1 MDEYELL
8 GGLHEII
15 DADVD
20 KKIQEWIENHDV
32 NYWLVYPLIMVEL
45 GAMNEEPQTTMN
57 LLKRCVTSFVYAK
70 ALKMEK
76 KFYLKRINIPGLR
89 RYIREYENV
98 LVKIYQN
105 YRFSRE
111 INDINPVSKP
121 RLKEIEEHKY
131 ELTTCLVSDRY
142 NEENMYFFGADDS
155 ERNELEY
162 KQIMAL
168 HGKFFRKIFE
178 EKRKFDELEKYVDKM
193 LYQGCIEIIEKDLKK
208 WASNVRSV
216 VFDNPKQLAKVIAF
230 FYYQSVLR
238 SIRIRIETLEDETYM
253 DNAKNPYKVGKQSY
267 KELKSQGSGLSNIE
281 ITDGNIKSFERVAK
295 KYRLDFA
302 LKKDSSTKPPTYY
315 VFFKG
320 QDTEMMNL
328 AFKKY
333 LGVRMNKK
341 DKPSIMKKLMHF
353 KDAVSKGKNRERAR
367 EQQKDRGQSL

>member
-32 NYWLVYPLIMVEL
+32 NYWLVYSLIMVEL

-230 FYYQSVLR
+230 
-238 SIRIRIETLEDETYM
+238 SIINLY
-253 DNAKNPYKVGKQSY
+253 
-267 KELKSQGSGLSNIE
+267 
-281 ITDGNIKSFERVAK
+281 
-295 KYRLDFA
+295 LD
-302 LKKDSSTKPPTYY
+302 L
-315 VFFKG
+315 
-320 QDTEMMNL
+320 
-328 AFKKY
+328 
-333 LGVRMNKK
+333 
-341 DKPSIMKKLMHF
+341 
-353 KDAVSKGKNRERAR
+353 
-367 EQQKDRGQSL
+367 